1 MYLPFLQF
9 KSNTACVCGLAECKD
24 ILSQFRQLNDLRGQV
39 QTLPNPQSKTK
50 TDLAKNKRQYM
61 NRLTTHCTK
70 AREALKSQVNESHIR
85 LLRSNVTERKEA
97 YIALWH
103 FDKKVLERISIDDRT
118 MPLFIPVNIAIESQ
132 LYHNTGGSLYSKADQ
147 CPHIIR
153 DRNNKGRGTEIALV
167 PTYYDATS
175 ALQDVKDAKA
185 SKEEHD
191 AKLVATESHARRTRE
206 TGPRSHSSSSI
217 VSPTPRT
224 GSASGDSNKR
234 HKSNTNTVPK
244 VMSNDLFTK
253 LTKERQLDELDRLRK
268 ELEDYS
274 TAMDGEIDQIREKKE
289 EADKLVFVL
298 QQTIAGD
305 EQRKVHKNLS
315 FTELAQQQ
323 HDDQEKLRIQL
334 EVLAQDGSGLNRI
347 SMTTKTLFESNE
359 KLCKQLYGFPDFVFL
374 IDFLESAFDVKY
386 EKPKNVNLQRGKA
399 DGGLRE
405 FEQILLTLLWTNTYW
420 YQDVIGVLF
429 GIKSNK
435 TVANYINRWL
445 PLLGECGDMLS
456 SLLPFMDATSFEAL
470 EPESYI
476 DMNLRMIGALVDGK
490 DFLTETVR
498 SDRVLNCALASN
510 KMHHSAFR
518 VLTWSLPCGAVI
530 ERTPAFFGRASEKAL
545 MNTWGKLGRLK
556 FPFGYMILGDKGF
569 DNTATCYVNYNT
581 TLHPA
586 FLTNDQFNQ
595 DQGNHNITICQK
607 RYSCETVYSRVTDTV
622 KLSGVYR
629 REHFQHFEALVGWAH
644 GRANICYGYLQ
655 KVHS

>member
-132 LYHNTGGSLYSKADQ
+132 LYHNKGGSLYSKADQ

-253 LTKERQLDELDRLRK
+253 LTKERQLDELDR
-268 ELEDYS
+268 E
-274 TAMDGEIDQIREKKE
+274 
-289 EADKLVFVL
+289 
-298 QQTIAGD
+298 TI
-305 EQRKVHKNLS
+305 L
-315 FTELAQQQ
+315 
-323 HDDQEKLRIQL
+323 
-334 EVLAQDGSGLNRI
+334 
-347 SMTTKTLFESNE
+347 SNE
-359 KLCKQLYGFPDFVFL
+359 GRVP
-374 IDFLESAFDVKY
+374 
-386 EKPKNVNLQRGKA
+386 
-399 DGGLRE
+399 
-405 FEQILLTLLWTNTYW
+405 
-420 YQDVIGVLF
+420 
-429 GIKSNK
+429 
-435 TVANYINRWL
+435 
-445 PLLGECGDMLS
+445 LS
-456 SLLPFMDATSFEAL
+456 SSQ
-470 EPESYI
+470 
-476 DMNLRMIGALVDGK
+476 
-490 DFLTETVR
+490 
-498 SDRVLNCALASN
+498 RVL
-510 KMHHSAFR
+510 
-518 VLTWSLPCGAVI
+518 
-530 ERTPAFFGRASEKAL
+530 
-545 MNTWGKLGRLK
+545 
-556 FPFGYMILGDKGF
+556 YDMI
-569 DNTATCYVNYNT
+569 A
-581 TLHPA
+581 
-586 FLTNDQFNQ
+586 
-595 DQGNHNITICQK
+595 
-607 RYSCETVYSRVTDTV
+607 
-622 KLSGVYR
+622 
-629 REHFQHFEALVGWAH
+629 
-644 GRANICYGYLQ
+644 
-655 KVHS
+655 